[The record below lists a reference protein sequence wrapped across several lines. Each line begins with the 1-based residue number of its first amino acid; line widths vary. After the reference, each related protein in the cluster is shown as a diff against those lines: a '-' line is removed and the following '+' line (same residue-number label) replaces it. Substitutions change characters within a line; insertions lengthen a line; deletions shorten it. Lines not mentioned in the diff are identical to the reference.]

1 MNKASKKNTHP
12 INHQSITKWT
22 RTTTASHKLKPRKG
36 REEWKRSSNVHVWVW
51 VGVGGCVSTCSLNE
65 RVCVVCE
72 SRERCGREK
81 KILPSASTNHDI
93 SNLVKK
99 NDWKKKNAEE
109 SVCFDLDLIK

>member
-1 MNKASKKNTHP
+1 
-12 INHQSITKWT
+12 
-22 RTTTASHKLKPRKG
+22 
-36 REEWKRSSNVHVWVW
+36 
-51 VGVGGCVSTCSLNE
+51 
-65 RVCVVCE
+65 VCE

-99 NDWKKKNAEE
+99 NDWKKKKNAEE

>member
-1 MNKASKKNTHP
+1 M
-12 INHQSITKWT
+12 
-22 RTTTASHKLKPRKG
+22 
-36 REEWKRSSNVHVWVW
+36 EEKQQCTC
-51 VGVGGCVSTCSLNE
+51 VGVGVGVCVCVCGCVWTCSLNE
-65 RVCVVCE
+65 RLCVVCE

-99 NDWKKKNAEE
+99 NDWKKKKNAEE